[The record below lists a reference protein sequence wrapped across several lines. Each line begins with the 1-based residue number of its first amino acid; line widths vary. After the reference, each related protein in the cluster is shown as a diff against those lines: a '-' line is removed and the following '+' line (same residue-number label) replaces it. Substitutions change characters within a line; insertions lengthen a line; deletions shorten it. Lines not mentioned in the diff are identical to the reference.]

1 MTQED
6 AQKDGMT
13 DEIQDVSS
21 TSSPEN
27 GEATEGTRRDTDKEL
42 QEAKTENDRLKDQ
55 LLRKAAEFENYKR
68 RNELDWQNFQRLANE
83 RVLLSILPI
92 LDDLTRSLKG
102 GNDDTTYD
110 AFYHGVELIFT
121 KLLQTLKAQG
131 VEPIEALGKPFNVD
145 EHDALLQVPRS
156 DVPDHTVVEEVEKGY
171 RLNDRVLRHAKVI
184 VSSARTDGDV
194 NEQA

>member
-1 MTQED
+1 MTKKD
-6 AQKDGMT
+6 TQKDGMT
-13 DEIQDVSS
+13 DEIQDVPSA
-21 TSSPEN
+21 SSPEN
-27 GEATEGTRRDTDKEL
+27 GEATEGAQRDADKEL
-42 QEAKTENDRLKDQ
+42 RDAKTENDRLKDQ

-68 RNELDWQNFQRLANE
+68 RNESDWQNFQRLANE

-92 LDDLTRSLKG
+92 LDDLNRSLKG
-102 GNDDTTYD
+102 GKDETTYD
-110 AFYHGVELIFT
+110 AFYHGVELILT
-121 KLLQTLKAQG
+121 KLHQTLKAQG
-131 VEPIEALGKPFNVD
+131 VEPIDALGKPFNVD

-171 RLNDRVLRHAKVI
+171 RLNDKVLRHAKVI